1 MKKKYLCCFFS
12 GSMWIKCKY
21 CEKCIQMD
29 LTVVS
34 EEKAFKSNSKWTFKF
49 IRRLCPVSAVLASP
63 DFKFPPAD
71 LVDFHSP
78 TNLKMVL

>member
-1 MKKKYLCCFFS
+1 M
-12 GSMWIKCKY
+12 
-21 CEKCIQMD
+21 
-29 LTVVS
+29 S

-49 IRRLCPVSAVLASP
+49 IRRLCPVGAVLASP

-78 TNLKMVL
+78 TNLKMVSKMQVKSIFYPPHHLLKLNFENNFPRTGL